1 MCLFRKEPVVH
12 NDSACWRQ
20 ERGRITSLKSQK
32 ISRRCFTKEGH
43 GGWLFLNCYSIVY
56 YKIRYEHKATAFYL
70 RQDGQVHKV
79 TYYQLARDCMNKW
92 CGLADWDYFS
102 SCLTQWHSHSSVTKL
117 TVTHLGSK
125 WGAFFFF
132 FGFFFTRREKSSK
145 KTLNTML
152 IKHFKAFIELFFHRP
167 V

>member
-1 MCLFRKEPVVH
+1 MSLFRKEPGVH

-20 ERGRITSLKSQK
+20 ERGRITSLKSHK
-32 ISRRCFTKEGH
+32 ISRCCFTKEGH
-43 GGWLFLNCYSIVY
+43 GAWLFLSCYSIVY
-56 YKIRYEHKATAFYL
+56 YKIRYKHKATAFSL

-79 TYYQLARDCMNKW
+79 TYYQLTHDCMNKW

-102 SCLTQWHSHSSVTKL
+102 SCLTQWHSHSSVT
-117 TVTHLGSK
+117 HLGSK

-132 FGFFFTRREKSSK
+132 FLTRIEKSSK

-152 IKHFKAFIELFFHRP
+152 IKHFKAFI
-167 V
+167 